1 MQEESSRLQKEERV
15 TNDFLK
21 MLSESS
27 PKYEINDLERIADS
41 YERNFQNDF

>member
-27 PKYEINDLERIADS
+27 SKYEINDLERIADT
-41 YERNFQNDF
+41 YERNYQSDF